1 MTAIR
6 GGATV
11 GKLKKVL
18 SAQKKEHQLELLNSN
33 NEDVYY
39 VLTACYSLSKETVII
54 KATVSKADVPVD
66 KLSRALAVMID
77 KVPVKIA
84 LDGSDEV
91 HEITGYSKIDSTV
104 FLEFKK

>member
-18 SAQKKEHQLELLNSN
+18 SSQKKENQLELLNSN

-39 VLTACYSLSKETVII
+39 VLTACYSLSKEAVII
-54 KATVSKADVPVD
+54 KATSNKVEVPVD
-66 KLSRALAVMID
+66 KLSKALAVMVD
-77 KVPVKIA
+77 KVPVMIA
-84 LDGSDEV
+84 LDGSNEAHD
-91 HEITGYSKIDSTV
+91 ITGYSKIDTTV